1 MSKKIKNKKYMEH
14 VFQPLC
20 LWERSSRV
28 TLFAQHRPQ
37 AATKRTASVFNR
49 LHIILTKS
57 SSPSTRPE
65 DGSIAPSIVVLLNTP
80 LILLPMRLIP
90 KVSPL
95 FDVFLWAE
103 SEMMRGICDG
113 AEWVYDM
120 TNRNHEGMPRGG

>member
-1 MSKKIKNKKYMEH
+1 MG
-14 VFQPLC
+14 
-20 LWERSSRV
+20 
-28 TLFAQHRPQ
+28 QHCPQ
-37 AATKRTASVFNR
+37 VATKRTASVFNR
-49 LHIILTKS
+49 SRIILTKS

-103 SEMMRGICDG
+103 SETMRGMVLMGFIEEHDKQEPLRDG
-113 AEWVYDM
+113 A
-120 TNRNHEGMPRGG
+120 GGGVKK

>member
-1 MSKKIKNKKYMEH
+1 MYGTCISVPLLVQTLISDQFLCAASPPRGHKEDCFS
-14 VFQPLC
+14 FQQVAHQ
-20 LWERSSRV
+20 S
-28 TLFAQHRPQ
+28 
-37 AATKRTASVFNR
+37 
-49 LHIILTKS
+49 LTKS

-103 SEMMRGICDG
+103 SE
-113 AEWVYDM
+113 
-120 TNRNHEGMPRGG
+120 TPEGDA